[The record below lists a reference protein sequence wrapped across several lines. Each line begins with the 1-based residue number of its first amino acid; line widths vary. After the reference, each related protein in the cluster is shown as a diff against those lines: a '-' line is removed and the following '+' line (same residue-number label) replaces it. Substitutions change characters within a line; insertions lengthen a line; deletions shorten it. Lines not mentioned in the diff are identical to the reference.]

1 MNETK
6 KSKSEIINKD
16 GVNQNIIKNIDKDK
30 TFNKLKEIQDLLKKE
45 SSLVDLCKFRIYL
58 FLKKYS
64 LSCQRRC
71 NKKN

>member
-64 LSCQRRC
+64 LS
-71 NKKN
+71 

>member
-1 MNETK
+1 MEQPK
-6 KSKSEIINKD
+6 KSKSEILNKE
-16 GVNQNIIKNIDKDK
+16 GAQNKIVNNDKDK

>member
-45 SSLVDLCKFRIYL
+45 
-58 FLKKYS
+58 
-64 LSCQRRC
+64 
-71 NKKN
+71 

>member
-45 SSLVDLCKFRIYL
+45 SSLNDLCKYIIII
-58 FLKKYS
+58 FL
-64 LSCQRRC
+64 
-71 NKKN
+71 